1 MRALRI
7 HGYGGPEVMR
17 LDEVDDPSPS
27 AGQLLLKVRAAS
39 VNPIDWK
46 MRRGLLAKVFPLQF
60 PRILGRDCAGESDG
74 RLYAGVADMRM
85 DGTHAEYVL
94 LPEGQAAPVPAGLD
108 AASAASLCIAGL
120 SAYIP
125 LVEIAQVKRGM
136 RVLVH
141 AGAGGVGSLAVQIAR
156 QLGAEVVAT
165 ASAENRDYCKSL
177 GAAQVLDYRKEPLG
191 GGYDVVLDTI
201 GGETHLRS
209 IQALRPGG
217 IVVAL
222 AAAPI
227 PPGGKRADVRVA
239 MAQIQPTRERLQ
251 RVFELGVRPQVKSK
265 YVFAE
270 AAAAYAR
277 SESGHARGKIVLVPG

>member
-251 RVFELGVRPQVKSK
+251 RVFELGVRPQVKNK

-277 SESGHARGKIVLVPG
+277 SESGHARGKIVLLPG

>member
-60 PRILGRDCAGESDG
+60 PRILGRDCAGENDG

-108 AASAASLCIAGL
+108 AAAAASLCIAGL

-251 RVFELGVRPQVKSK
+251 RVFELGVRPQVKNK